1 MKNIHASAPQRT
13 HAGWIKIPVA
23 SGPNKNNT
31 ATQARTA
38 VGCFA
43 DKCFLW
49 TDSVSLTTHL
59 LLNTFIT
66 PTTNYS
72 TSLLIIF
79 LFPIQTRCSLYRSA
93 RRLVHPPA
101 LTPSA
106 LSLNTIR
113 KLSVQRSMPG
123 SENPA
128 MFLKKFKDLCT
139 ASRCW

>member
-1 MKNIHASAPQRT
+1 MRPLHRELMLDGSRFQRHPAQTQTAQQHKLVLLSA
-13 HAGWIKIPVA
+13 V
-23 SGPNKNNT
+23 
-31 ATQARTA
+31 
-38 VGCFA
+38 CA

-72 TSLLIIF
+72 TSLLIIC

-106 LSLNTIR
+106 LSLNTFR